1 LKKLVVLKNS
11 QAVTTSTIVAESFE
25 KEHKNVLRDIVNLK
39 KDVLNFE
46 QMFHEG
52 VEPDSYNRPRK
63 VFYMNRDGFTL
74 LAMGFTGRKA
84 IQFKLKYISAFN
96 EMEAK
101 LAELNQP
108 SYMIDNPITRA
119 EKWIVERKQFE
130 SLQSQVEQDK
140 PFTSFGKQVAISD
153 GAINIGEF
161 CKIIYQK
168 HGLSIGRNKMF
179 EWLRD
184 RGYLIKSGHERNNP
198 KQIYLTQGL
207 FISVPT
213 IVSRTEGDVQRSTTM
228 ITGKGQVRVTHQLL
242 LENDLIEGVSNA

>member
-1 LKKLVVLKNS
+1 MKELVVLKNS

-25 KEHKNVLRDIVNLK
+25 KRHDNVLRDIQDLK

-46 QMFHEG
+46 EIFREG
-52 VEPDSYNRPRK
+52 VEPDSYGRSRK

-101 LAELNQP
+101 IAELNQP

-119 EKWIVERKQFE
+119 EKWITERKQYE
-130 SLQSQVEQDK
+130 ALETQVKQNE
-140 PFTSFGKQVAISD
+140 PFTKFGKQVSNSN

-168 HGLSIGRNKMF
+168 HGISMGRNKMF
-179 EWLRD
+179 AWLRD
-184 RGYLIKSGHERNNP
+184 KGYLIKFGREKNTP
-198 KQIYLTQGL
+198 KQTYVEQEL

-213 IVSRTEGDVQRSTTM
+213 IVARSEGDVQRSTTM
-228 ITGKGQVRVTHQLL
+228 ITGKGQVKITHQLL
-242 LENDLIEGVSNA
+242 LENSQIEGVSNA